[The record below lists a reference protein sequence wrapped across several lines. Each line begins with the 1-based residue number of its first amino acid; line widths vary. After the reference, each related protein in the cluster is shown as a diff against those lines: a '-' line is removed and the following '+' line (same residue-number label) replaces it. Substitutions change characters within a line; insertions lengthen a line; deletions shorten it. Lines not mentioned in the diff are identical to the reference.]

1 MLKLSIAGS
10 LAALATCLPAQAEDP
25 NLYVFADIKDGQLG
39 LINTETDQI
48 LQVDAASLPGWPGN
62 GVVFKQHAWAT
73 PDGKTIYMSIDATPP
88 SPAGIV
94 VFKVNDLDWDGGVAD
109 VEIEKSIIVDPPGSP
124 SNFPDVS
131 ETDSDQPIM
140 GWTFADYTQIHGPAF
155 RPNTTFAYATIWT
168 DDRVVVFDTETNEMV
183 PGAPF
188 SYGWFSAQT
197 HGMAFNPSGTRAL
210 GAGYFY
216 DLSSLDLYSFL
227 PGNPF
232 PYPAASIPLKRGKKL
247 GAFTHYTV
255 WIDDRFAYTATMQFG
270 ETSLTPKGR
279 KVSPPALWLV
289 DTKRR
294 KAKRVSGTSKD
305 ADDPG
310 VLRSA
315 SDVNIANGKL
325 YVAEEDTLDGTF
337 GDDGFVSIFDISD
350 PENPVFLKR
359 LKPGGELPAD
369 FAIAH
374 GISVTPDERFVYVA
388 SYFSSYIVKI
398 DTETDTVAKVFGPSD
413 GLNVPHGGFVAGSF
427 R

>member
-1 MLKLSIAGS
+1 
-10 LAALATCLPAQAEDP
+10 
-25 NLYVFADIKDGQLG
+25 
-39 LINTETDQI
+39 
-48 LQVDAASLPGWPGN
+48 
-62 GVVFKQHAWAT
+62 
-73 PDGKTIYMSIDATPP
+73 
-88 SPAGIV
+88 
-94 VFKVNDLDWDGGVAD
+94 
-109 VEIEKSIIVDPPGSP
+109 
-124 SNFPDVS
+124 
-131 ETDSDQPIM
+131 
-140 GWTFADYTQIHGPAF
+140 
-155 RPNTTFAYATIWT
+155 
-168 DDRVVVFDTETNEMV
+168 
-183 PGAPF
+183 
-188 SYGWFSAQT
+188 
-197 HGMAFNPSGTRAL
+197 
-210 GAGYFY
+210 
-216 DLSSLDLYSFL
+216 
-227 PGNPF
+227 
-232 PYPAASIPLKRGKKL
+232 
-247 GAFTHYTV
+247 
-255 WIDDRFAYTATMQFG
+255 MQFG
-270 ETSLTPKGR
+270 ETSLTPNGR